1 MSGVQESRSAGMTSR
16 ERVHAAL
23 SHKEPDRVPYDLG
36 SLGPTGISLEA
47 HANLLVHLGRRERA
61 ELGDLS
67 NQRAK
72 PSEAFLK
79 DFGIDTRPVRCRA
92 QRSWKMDLQ
101 EDREYFFYY
110 DEWGV
115 GRKMARQGGHH
126 YFIFHH
132 PLEAVDTADLARFP
146 WPDPEDPARLDGVE
160 EEMGRQ
166 EQDAQP
172 AFVLGGPFSQGLL
185 QFAAQLEGSVRFFT
199 NLALD
204 PYRAEW
210 ILEKLLELKFRFYRA
225 ALGRLGRKVD
235 VVCESDDLGHQHSQ
249 WISADMFRKVIKPR
263 YTSLFSSIK
272 KESGA
277 KVLFHSCGA
286 IYPLIPEIADMGAD
300 ILNPVQVGAAGMGD
314 TRKLKREFG
323 DALTFWGAGVD
334 VQQTL
339 PFESPSRVEDEVRR
353 RIEDLAPGGGFV
365 FAATQTIQP
374 ETPPENIVAMWKAL
388 QRYGIYHSD
397 ERDPAATRQD

>member
-1 MSGVQESRSAGMTSR
+1 MTSR
-16 ERVHAAL
+16 DRVRTAL
-23 SHKEPDRVPYDLG
+23 SHREPDRVPYDLG

-47 HANLLVHLGRRERA
+47 HANLLAHLRRDERA

-67 NQRAK
+67 SQRAR

-79 DFGIDTRPVRCRA
+79 DFGVDTRPVRVRPQRA
-92 QRSWKMDLQ
+92 WKMNLL
-101 EDREYFFYY
+101 EDEEYSFYY

-115 GRKMARQGGHH
+115 GRKMARAGGHH

-132 PLEAVDTADLARFP
+132 PLEGVETADLSRFP
-146 WPDPEDPARLDGVE
+146 WPDPEDPARLDGAE
-160 EEMGRQ
+160 EEMARQ
-166 EQDAQP
+166 ERDAHP

-204 PYRAEW
+204 RYRAEW
-210 ILEKLLELKFRFYRA
+210 ILDKLLDLKFRFYRKTLA
-225 ALGRLGRKVD
+225 RLGGKVD
-235 VVCESDDLGHQHSQ
+235 VITESDDLGHQHSQ
-249 WISADMFRKVIKPR
+249 WISADMFRALIKPR
-263 YTSLFSSIK
+263 YGSLFSSLK
-272 KESGA
+272 KEFGV

-286 IYPLIPEIADMGAD
+286 IYPLIPEIAEMGAD

-323 DALTFWGAGVD
+323 DALTFWGAGVN

-339 PFESPSRVEDEVRR
+339 PFEAPSRVEDEVRR

-374 ETPPENIVAMWKAL
+374 ETPPENIMAMWKAL
-388 QRYGIYHSD
+388 RDYGVYRSG
-397 ERDPAATRQD
+397 E